1 MGTKFKTKLK
11 LVKPSTEF
19 TTLKYFPDFFE
30 KALLLIEECGRVSHK
45 SEGRITEGSADPFV
59 RKIGINFG
67 HETILEHMSFTVC
80 FKMSRAASH
89 QLVRHRIA
97 AYTQESQR
105 YCDYSKGGDPMLQI
119 IVPNLIREQ
128 MGEWWKDQD
137 NIVAEKNYSEE
148 ETIVLNKGA
157 PNKILYRDAHR
168 NLFNYLESVANDY
181 EEYLNLVKDK
191 VKAEDARYLLPNASK
206 TEVYTTFNLRQ
217 WRHFFKMRLDSHAQ
231 WEIKEVAN
239 DVFNLFKENC
249 PLLVEN
255 LYAHNGE
262 KLE

>member
-1 MGTKFKTKLK
+1 MTTKLK
-11 LVKPSTEF
+11 IIKPSTEF
-19 TTLKYFPDFFE
+19 TTLSYFPDFFE

-45 SEGRITEGSADPFV
+45 SEDRIKEGSAEPFLRRWAIV
-59 RKIGINFG
+59 NG
-67 HETILEHMSFTVC
+67 HETMLEHMQFTVC

-119 IVPNLIREQ
+119 IVPNKIREDL
-128 MGEWWKDQD
+128 GEWWQDQNDIVVERLYHAMRLEKSGLTKDLEWNSRLD
-137 NIVAEKNYSEE
+137 IIGYLGNIM
-148 ETIVLNKGA
+148 
-157 PNKILYRDAHR
+157 
-168 NLFNYLESVANDY
+168 NDY
-181 EEYLNLVKDK
+181 ETYLLLVGKK
-191 VKAEDARYLLPNASK
+191 IKAEDARYLLPNASK

-217 WRHFFKMRLDSHAQ
+217 WRHFFKMRMDKHAQ

-239 DVFNLFKENC
+239 DVFNLFKERC

-255 LYAHNGE
+255 LYAHNGD